1 MESGRSTTDSAKLA
15 RLGFT
20 ELDLAARL
28 LASPA
33 FVELLA
39 EIGIDDSESHVEDAS
54 GFLTQIAATADP
66 DQALLLLTRFMEAC
80 GDQQRRRISSTLVA
94 DRDTM
99 GRLVEV
105 LGMSEALGEFIIRHP
120 EHWSILAD
128 AEALAMAP
136 AASQVRASLL
146 QAVGADPQ
154 APEPIADGQST
165 EVLNRL
171 RIAYRSH
178 LLGIAARDLA
188 GLAPME
194 SVASWLSDLADG
206 VLEAALAIAR
216 AGLPEGAPGCRFAII
231 GMGKCGGRELNY
243 VSDVDVIFVAEAIEG
258 DEEGALKT
266 ATDLAIGVM
275 RACNSVT
282 TEGSIWEVDPAL
294 RPEGKQGALVR
305 TIESHLDYYER
316 WAKTWE
322 FQALLKARPSAGDLE
337 LGARY
342 VDAVAPFV
350 WSAADHDGFV
360 TDVQAMRR
368 RVEEQ
373 VPTRIGERELKL
385 GPGGLRDVEFSV
397 QLLQL
402 VHGRSDVMLRS
413 STTLDALEALAVWG
427 YVGRDDAST
436 LADAYR
442 FLRTLEHRL
451 QLHKLRRTHTMPEDE
466 SDLRRLGRS
475 LGYRG
480 DPVGE
485 LHAKWRTH
493 AREVR
498 RLHEKLFYR
507 PLLQAVARLDA
518 GEARLTPEAAEQ
530 RLRALGYQDPAGALR
545 HLEALTSGVSRRAAI
560 QRTLLPVMLGW
571 FANAPDPDAGLLGF
585 RRVSDVLGS
594 THWYLRLLRDE
605 STAAERMAQVLA
617 SSKYATELL
626 LRAPENVAMLADQS
640 ELEPRSLET
649 LLAEAA
655 SAAERHDDPVT
666 AVGAVRSLRRRELFR
681 IAVAEL
687 LQVAQIDGAQ
697 VALSDVATA
706 TVAGALRVAERVVGG
721 GAELPM
727 RFTVIGM
734 GRFGGRE
741 LGLGSDVDVM
751 FVYEPIAGADENAA
765 NSAAFAVANELR
777 TLLMAPTSDPPLD
790 IDADLRPEGRQGPLV
805 RSLASYAAYYGRWSA
820 AWEAQA
826 LLRAQVVA
834 GDRELGEHFIALID
848 PLRFPGGGVPEA
860 QVREIRRLK
869 ARMEA
874 ERLPRGADATLH
886 TKLGRGGLSDVEW
899 VAQLLQMQ
907 HAYAYPS
914 LRTTETLPVLA
925 AAESAGLLSSS
936 DAEALR
942 VAWRLATNVRNAVML
957 VRDRASDLVPTDVRE
972 LAGVGYV
979 MGYPMGA
986 SGQLIEDYRRVTRR
1000 ARQVVDRVFYGED
1013 SLR

>member
-1 MESGRSTTDSAKLA
+1 
-15 RLGFT
+15 
-20 ELDLAARL
+20 
-28 LASPA
+28 
-33 FVELLA
+33 
-39 EIGIDDSESHVEDAS
+39 
-54 GFLTQIAATADP
+54 
-66 DQALLLLTRFMEAC
+66 
-80 GDQQRRRISSTLVA
+80 
-94 DRDTM
+94 
-99 GRLVEV
+99 
-105 LGMSEALGEFIIRHP
+105 
-120 EHWSILAD
+120 
-128 AEALAMAP
+128 
-136 AASQVRASLL
+136 
-146 QAVGADPQ
+146 
-154 APEPIADGQST
+154 
-165 EVLNRL
+165 
-171 RIAYRSH
+171 
-178 LLGIAARDLA
+178 
-188 GLAPME
+188 
-194 SVASWLSDLADG
+194 
-206 VLEAALAIAR
+206 
-216 AGLPEGAPGCRFAII
+216 
-231 GMGKCGGRELNY
+231 GGRELNY
-243 VSDVDVIFVAEAIEG
+243 VSDVDVIFVAEASG
-258 DEEGALKT
+258 GAEEGALKT

-373 VPTRIGERELKL
+373 VPARIGERELKL

-655 SAAERHDDPVT
+655 SAAERHDDPVI

-805 RSLASYAAYYGRWSA
+805 RSLSSYAAYYGRWSA

-826 LLRAQVVA
+826 L
-834 GDRELGEHFIALID
+834 
-848 PLRFPGGGVPEA
+848 
-860 QVREIRRLK
+860 
-869 ARMEA
+869 
-874 ERLPRGADATLH
+874 
-886 TKLGRGGLSDVEW
+886 
-899 VAQLLQMQ
+899 
-907 HAYAYPS
+907 
-914 LRTTETLPVLA
+914 
-925 AAESAGLLSSS
+925 
-936 DAEALR
+936 
-942 VAWRLATNVRNAVML
+942 
-957 VRDRASDLVPTDVRE
+957 
-972 LAGVGYV
+972 
-979 MGYPMGA
+979 
-986 SGQLIEDYRRVTRR
+986 
-1000 ARQVVDRVFYGED
+1000 
-1013 SLR
+1013 

>member
-1 MESGRSTTDSAKLA
+1 MCDTGFTLMESGRSTTDSAKLA

-33 FVELLA
+33 LVELLA

-54 GFLTQIAATADP
+54 GFLAQIAATADP

-80 GDQQRRRISSTLVA
+80 GDKHGRRISSTLVA
-94 DRDTM
+94 DRDTL

-128 AEALAMAP
+128 AEVLAMAP
-136 AASQVRASLL
+136 AARQVRATML
-146 QAVGADPQ
+146 QAVGADPK
-154 APEPIADGQST
+154 APESMADGQST

-216 AGLPEGAPGCRFAII
+216 AGLPEG
-231 GMGKCGGRELNY
+231 ELNY
-243 VSDVDVIFVAEAIEG
+243 VSDVDVIFVAEASGG
-258 DEEGALKT
+258 DEVGALKT

-373 VPTRIGERELKL
+373 VPARIGERELKL

-655 SAAERHDDPVT
+655 SAAERHDDPVI

-721 GAELPM
+721 GAGLPM

-834 GDRELGEHFIALID
+834 GDRELGENFIALID
-848 PLRFPGGGVPEA
+848 PLRFPDGGVPEA

-874 ERLPRGADATLH
+874 ERLPRGADSTLH

-979 MGYPMGA
+979 MGYQMGA

>member
-20 ELDLAARL
+20 ELELAARL

-33 FVELLA
+33 LVELLA

-54 GFLTQIAATADP
+54 GFLAQIAATADP

-80 GDQQRRRISSTLVA
+80 GDKHRRRISSTLVA
-94 DRDTM
+94 DRDTL

-136 AASQVRASLL
+136 AARQVRATML
-146 QAVGADPQ
+146 QAVGADPA
-154 APEPIADGQST
+154 APEPMADGQST

-243 VSDVDVIFVAEAIEG
+243 VSDVDVIFVAEASGG
-258 DEEGALKT
+258 DEVGALKT

-886 TKLGRGGLSDVEW
+886 TK
-899 VAQLLQMQ
+899 
-907 HAYAYPS
+907 
-914 LRTTETLPVLA
+914 
-925 AAESAGLLSSS
+925 
-936 DAEALR
+936 
-942 VAWRLATNVRNAVML
+942 
-957 VRDRASDLVPTDVRE
+957 
-972 LAGVGYV
+972 
-979 MGYPMGA
+979 
-986 SGQLIEDYRRVTRR
+986 
-1000 ARQVVDRVFYGED
+1000 
-1013 SLR
+1013 